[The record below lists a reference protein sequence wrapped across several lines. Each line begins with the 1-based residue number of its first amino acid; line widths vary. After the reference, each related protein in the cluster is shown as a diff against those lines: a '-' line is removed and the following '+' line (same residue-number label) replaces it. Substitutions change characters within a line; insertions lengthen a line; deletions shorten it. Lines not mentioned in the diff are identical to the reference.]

1 MIKHYAAALLAAIT
15 VGGTAFAQSPD
26 MKLRCVEKWGD
37 AMGNAKGISTK
48 AVSYYNS
55 DNQIVSETDY
65 GADYVTG
72 EYLPSRFTV
81 YEYNDKK
88 QLVKKYSQQYGL
100 YDGEDLAFKA
110 SVDTVYY
117 SYDDAGRLICEQGI
131 QSKDS
136 IVYEYD
142 DQGNKVRYARY
153 LPDFYGTVNNGQP
166 YIMQEERYSD
176 FVAPNCPRKIVG
188 DGRYDSYKVSYDI
201 AYDADFNMISKKKF
215 NSSDVPTESE
225 YWTYDNGQLTN
236 YIKYKVSSVAG
247 ENDETTYEET
257 PTTKTEYT
265 VVGENPLRIKEQGYS
280 YNKQNSSWGTNVYY
294 YVSEYFKP
302 DATSAPE
309 LSAEKVTDKLN
320 AVKLTFNAVPLS
332 GVQNVAYDIMRH
344 GIKVARLTS
353 ADAKDGQITY
363 TDENVKNGY
372 YDYFVQTVDADA
384 DTSGEEALNSY
395 GFGMNSSNLIRVNFD
410 TELPAVTNIH
420 KAYVDY
426 VDGQCFATLKW
437 DEPANKDYYKF
448 VKYNVFVKGMKIQ
461 DNQGDTLTT
470 NSYRIAIGWGSEANN
485 ISKDIYVQAV
495 YAIGKVN
502 SDTVTIDNKAYS
514 LDGYVARS
522 VEKWGDVMG
531 TAKGIST
538 KDVSYY
544 NSDNLIISAANYGAD
559 YVTGEFVPS
568 RFNIYVY
575 NDKKQL
581 VKMYSQ
587 QYGLYDG
594 EDFAFKASNDTTFY
608 SYDDAGRLVCEYNM
622 QSKDSIIYEY
632 DENGNK
638 VRYARY
644 RPDTYGTMN
653 GGKPY
658 IMQEESYSDFIAL
671 DCPTKVKGDGK
682 YDNYKFTMDVVY
694 DGRNNVIS
702 KKKYDVNGVP
712 TQSEYWDYVDGLLST
727 YITYDINAEEGENGE
742 TVYEEMPNTKTVYT
756 LESAEPMRIKN
767 QAYTYN
773 PYDSNWGENAYYYV
787 TEYYKPESETAPKL
801 VAEKVADKINTVKL
815 TFDATTIEGVQNVA
829 YDIMRHGIK
838 IARVTA
844 EDAVDGMI
852 TYTDEYVK
860 NGDYEYFVQPVDADA
875 DKSGEE
881 PMNSYGYGMNVSD
894 LVRANVYTELPAV
907 TNVHGVDVSYEAG
920 ECFVTI
926 EWDEP
931 ADKDKYMFVQYN
943 VFVKGMKIQDNFEN
957 PITTNSYKMSIGW
970 GDENTELSSDIY
982 VQAVYAIGK
991 ANSDTVTISNDIIPS
1006 AIDAVNAG
1014 PGFSYNNGILTVAD
1028 GATMDVSSI
1037 NGTVIAVGRKEPLDL
1052 TSNPAGV
1059 YLVKVTKNGVSSVYK
1074 VVAGSKH

>member
-1 MIKHYAAALLAAIT
+1 MIKHYAAALLTAIT

-37 AMGNAKGISTK
+37 TMGDTKGISTK

-55 DNQIVSETDY
+55 DNLIVSETDY

-117 SYDDAGRLICEQGI
+117 SYDDKGRLICERGI

-166 YIMQEERYSD
+166 YVMQEERYSD

-188 DGRYDSYKVSYDI
+188 DGRYDSYKVSYDV

-225 YWTYDNGQLTN
+225 YWTYNNGQLAN

-247 ENDETTYEET
+247 ENDETTYEEV
-257 PTTKTEYT
+257 PSVKTEYT
-265 VVGENPLRIKEQGYS
+265 IVGEDPLRIKEQGYS
-280 YNKQNSSWGTNVYY
+280 YNKQSSSWGANIYY
-294 YVSEYFKP
+294 YVSEYFSP
-302 DATSAPE
+302 EATSAPE
-309 LSAEKVTDKLN
+309 LSVERVANKLN
-320 AVKLTFNAVPLS
+320 AVKLTFNATSVS

-353 ADAKDGQITY
+353 TDVKDGQITY
-363 TDENVKNGY
+363 IDEDVKNGC
-372 YDYFVQTVDADA
+372 YDYFVQAVDADA
-384 DTSGEEALNSY
+384 DTSGDDAFNSY
-395 GFGMNSSNLIRVNFD
+395 GFGMNTSNLVRVAFD
-410 TELPAVTNIH
+410 TELPAATNIH
-420 KAYVDY
+420 KTYVGY

-470 NSYRIAIGWGSEANN
+470 NSYRIAIGWGTEVNN
-485 ISKDIYVQAV
+485 IKKDIYVQAV
-495 YAIGKVN
+495 YAIGKAN
-502 SDTVTIDNKAYS
+502 SDTVTIDNKVYS
-514 LDGYVARS
+514 LDGYKARS

-544 NSDNLIISAANYGAD
+544 NSDNLLVSDVTYGAD
-559 YVTGEFVPS
+559 YVTGEFIPS
-568 RFNIYVY
+568 RFNVCVY

-581 VKMYSQ
+581 IKQYSQ

-594 EDFAFKASNDTTFY
+594 EDLAYKASNDTTFY

-632 DENGNK
+632 DEEGNK

-658 IMQEESYSDFIAL
+658 IMQEERYSEFVAP
-671 DCPTKVKGDGK
+671 DCPAKIESDGK
-682 YDNYKFTMDVVY
+682 YDSYKFTMDVVY
-694 DGRNNVIS
+694 DNRNNVIS
-702 KKKYDVNGVP
+702 KKKYDVNGALS
-712 TQSEYWDYVDGLLST
+712 QSEYWDYADGLLST
-727 YITYDINAEEGENGE
+727 YVKYDIDSKEGENGE
-742 TVYEEMPNTKTVYT
+742 TVYEEVANSKTVYT
-756 LESAEPMRIKN
+756 VESTEPMRIKN
-767 QAYTYN
+767 QVYTFN
-773 PYDSNWGENAYYYV
+773 PYDSTWGESVYYYV
-787 TEYYKPESETAPKL
+787 TEYYKPEGETAPDL
-801 VAEKVADKINTVKL
+801 IAEKVADKLNTVKL
-815 TFDATTIEGVQNVA
+815 AFNATAIEGVQNVA

-838 IARVTA
+838 IARVSA
-844 EDAVDGMI
+844 EEAVDGMI
-852 TYTDEYVK
+852 TYIDEYVK
-860 NGDYEYFVQPVDADA
+860 NGDYDYLVQAVDADA
-875 DKSGEE
+875 DKSGDDVL
-881 PMNSYGYGMNVSD
+881 NSYGYGMNASN
-894 LVRANVYTELPAV
+894 LVRANVYTELPVA
-907 TNVHGVDVSYEAG
+907 TNVHGVDVEYEDDQ
-920 ECFVTI
+920 CFVTL

-931 ADKDKYMFVQYN
+931 VDKEKYMFVKYN
-943 VFVKGMKIQDNFEN
+943 VFLKGMKIQDNFEEVL
-957 PITTNSYKMSIGW
+957 TTNRYRIAIGY
-970 GDENTELSSDIY
+970 GNENIEIARDIY
-982 VQAVYAIGK
+982 VQTVYAIGK
-991 ANSDTVTISNDIIPS
+991 ANSDTVTITNNIVPS
-1006 AIDAVNAG
+1006 SIDAVDAG
-1014 PGFSYNNGILTVAD
+1014 PAFSYDNGILTVDD
-1028 GATMDVSSI
+1028 GATMDVCSI
-1037 NGTVIAVGRKEPLDL
+1037 NGTVIAVGRKESIDL
-1052 TSNPAGV
+1052 TGSPAGV